1 MVKARALGALGVLGV
16 LAALPLVHAAAG
28 QSNPRNSRPAVQQAD
43 ALEVAAVCTKCHV
56 LAPPDVLPRASWRG
70 SIIKMQRFRDG
81 NFDPLP
87 LRGGAADYPLPDDM
101 QRVLRYYEAHA
112 PERLSPPE
120 PWPGIDSKL
129 KFVRHPL
136 APRGADPNPAVSSVR
151 FVNLDGDRRLE
162 LVASDMR
169 HGLVL
174 TGRPYDSSK
183 YLDVVADLRNPAHV
197 EVTDLDRDGVLDLV
211 VADLGAFYPADHDK
225 GAVVWLRGTGNGRYA
240 PYELGGF
247 PRIADVQPAD
257 IDNDGDLDLIVGAF
271 GLWTTGF
278 VAVLENQTTDY
289 SHPVFVTRKI
299 DARPGAIHVP
309 AIDVNGDGR
318 LDIVAL
324 LSQQH
329 ESVVAFLNQGP
340 GKDFRPATLYA
351 APHPA
356 WGSSAMHLVDLD
368 GDGDVDIV
376 LANGDTFDDQIVKP
390 YHGLQWLENTGKL
403 TFVAHPLAGIP
414 GVQSLA
420 AADLDGDGDIDIVA
434 TALLGQGGPESTTA
448 RLASIVWLEQ
458 TRPREFTRHTLE
470 IGIPFHAA
478 VDAADYDGDGD
489 VDLVVGNFAAAQDM
503 PASVEVWENVTT
515 SRSQ

>member
-1 MVKARALGALGVLGV
+1 VVKGWAVAVAVLSV
-16 LAALPLVHAAAG
+16 CAALPLIHAAAPRH
-28 QSNPRNSRPAVQQAD
+28 NPQNSRAVVAQAD
-43 ALEVAAVCTKCHV
+43 TLEVTAICTKCHA
-56 LAPPDVLPRASWRG
+56 LPPPDVLPRASWRG
-70 SIIKMQRFRDG
+70 SMIKMQRFREG

-87 LRGGAADYPLPDDM
+87 LRGGAAEYPLPEDM
-101 QRVLRYYEAHA
+101 QRVLRYYEARA
-112 PERLSPPE
+112 PEQLPPPE
-120 PWPGIDSKL
+120 PWPAIDTKL
-129 KFVRHPL
+129 RFDRHGL

-151 FVNLDGDRRLE
+151 FVNLDGDRRME
-162 LVASDMR
+162 LVATDMR

-183 YLDVVADLRNPAHV
+183 YLDIVADLRNPAHV
-197 EVTDLDRDGVLDLV
+197 EVTDLDRDGVLDLI

-225 GAVVWLRGTGNGRYA
+225 GAVVWLRGTGGGRYT

-247 PRIADVQPAD
+247 PRVADVQAAD

-278 VAVLENQTTDY
+278 VAILENQTTDY
-289 SHPVFVTRKI
+289 SHPVFVTHRI

-324 LSQQH
+324 ISQQH

-340 GKDFRPATLYA
+340 GKDFQPRTLYA

-368 GDGDVDIV
+368 KDGDMDIV
-376 LANGDTFDDQIVKP
+376 LANGDTFDDQLIKP
-390 YHGLQWLENTGKL
+390 YHGLQWLENTGNMN
-403 TFVAHPLAGIP
+403 FVAHRLAGMP
-414 GVQSLA
+414 GVQSLTT
-420 AADLDGDGDIDIVA
+420 ADLDGDGDVDIIA
-434 TALLGQGGPESTTA
+434 TALLGQGGPKSTTA
-448 RLASIVWLEQ
+448 RLPSVVWLEQ
-458 TRPREFTRHTLE
+458 TRPGEFVKHTLE
-470 IGIPFHAA
+470 VGIPFHAA

-489 VDLVVGNFAAAQDM
+489 IDLAIGNFAAAQDM
-503 PASVEVWENVTT
+503 PASVEVWENVTKA
-515 SRSQ
+515 RSQ